1 MPWRTKSG
9 RRPPFHAA
17 DNLSGDG
24 TPARYERELVDAR
37 AAAETAKRQL
47 QELNASLEDRLRQ
60 AVAERLEVEKGLKA
74 EKEIAELREQ
84 FIAALGH
91 DLRNP
96 LASISGG
103 AWILQREPMS
113 EKAGRVIALMQ
124 GSATR
129 MSGLIHILPDFARG
143 RLGGGIAL
151 DRNTE
156 LPLRPVLEQVV
167 AELPVGSLDHVIE
180 TFDLS

>member
-1 MPWRTKSG
+1 
-9 RRPPFHAA
+9 
-17 DNLSGDG
+17 
-24 TPARYERELVDAR
+24 
-37 AAAETAKRQL
+37 
-47 QELNASLEDRLRQ
+47 
-60 AVAERLEVEKGLKA
+60 
-74 EKEIAELREQ
+74 
-84 FIAALGH
+84 
-91 DLRNP
+91 
-96 LASISGG
+96 
-103 AWILQREPMS
+103 MS